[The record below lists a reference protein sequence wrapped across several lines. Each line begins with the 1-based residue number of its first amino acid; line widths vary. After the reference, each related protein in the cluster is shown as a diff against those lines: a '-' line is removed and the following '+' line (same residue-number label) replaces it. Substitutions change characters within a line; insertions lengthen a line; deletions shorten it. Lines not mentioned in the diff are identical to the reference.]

1 MNIIVVGNGKIGE
14 LLVQQL
20 SKEGHDV
27 VVVDSNA
34 ARIRS
39 LEEKLDVSTVVGNG
53 ASIEILREA
62 GAENCDILIAVS
74 NSDEVN
80 LLTALVAKKLGCE
93 YTVARVRSPEYDRE
107 MNLLKTSFGI
117 NLSVN
122 PEKTCA
128 KEIFR
133 LLQFPSFLT
142 RNSFAGGR
150 AEMVELI

>member
-74 NSDEVN
+74 NSDE
-80 LLTALVAKKLGCE
+80 
-93 YTVARVRSPEYDRE
+93 
-107 MNLLKTSFGI
+107 
-117 NLSVN
+117 
-122 PEKTCA
+122 
-128 KEIFR
+128 
-133 LLQFPSFLT
+133 
-142 RNSFAGGR
+142 
-150 AEMVELI
+150 